1 MTRVFCPKCG
11 KGMVVKNGEVTC
23 VHGEMGFSRKMH
35 DGLSEVF
42 IARTRRGRPHAF
54 PWGGRWF
61 CPGCG
66 GPMKTGGEH
75 VRCET
80 CGEYLDEFIYQLVE
94 VHPHRGGP

>member
-11 KGMVVKNGEVTC
+11 KGMVVRDGEVTC
-23 VHGEMGFSRKMH
+23 VPGEMGLSRKMH

-42 IARTRRGRPHAF
+42 IAHTRRSRPRAF

-66 GPMKTGGEH
+66 GPMKTDNEH

-80 CGEYLDEFIYQLVE
+80 CSEYLDEFIHQLVE
-94 VHPHRGGP
+94 VHPHRSDS